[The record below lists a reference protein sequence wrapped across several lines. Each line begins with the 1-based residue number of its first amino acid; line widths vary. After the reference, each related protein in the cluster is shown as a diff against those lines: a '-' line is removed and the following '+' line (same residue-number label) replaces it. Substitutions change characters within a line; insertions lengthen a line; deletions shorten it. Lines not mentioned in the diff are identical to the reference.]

1 MSPPPEETTEDIASE
16 IRRNMELIIKYY
28 DTINARSI
36 NIQKEL
42 HQLRYLLELK
52 KSRTVKELTD
62 DDKKQ
67 YETKQKMYLSKLN
80 KKEILNPKDTT
91 SNYYKIKFDND
102 VYIID
107 NP

>member
-1 MSPPPEETTEDIASE
+1 MLPPPEETPEDIASE
-16 IRRNMELIIKYY
+16 IRKNMELILKYY
-28 DTINARSI
+28 DSINTRSI

-67 YETKQKMYLSKLN
+67 YETKQKMYLGKLN
-80 KKEILNPKDTT
+80 KKEILNPKETT
-91 SNYYKIKFDND
+91 LQYYNIKFENDLYKIF
-102 VYIID
+102 
-107 NP
+107 